1 MPQETP
7 SSEIPAE
14 DLEEVNKEQELEEGD
29 NDEVPIEAIQNYG
42 SDDVPDGN
50 EQFMMEDEGDV
61 TNEVT
66 SKLVENENVNNIE
79 ETENQEVHEIH
90 EEDDSESLTTNSKD
104 GHKGMKDLPD
114 HLVTKCGRAKICVD
128 EGKLGQS
135 AILLKKEIKFI

>member
-66 SKLVENENVNNIE
+66 RKF
-79 ETENQEVHEIH
+79 
-90 EEDDSESLTTNSKD
+90 
-104 GHKGMKDLPD
+104 MKSMKKMILNPLPPTRRT
-114 HLVTKCGRAKICVD
+114 VTRG
-128 EGKLGQS
+128 
-135 AILLKKEIKFI
+135 